1 MRIHVAPWV
10 VPIASP
16 PLRDGAVAVDERG
29 VVHAIGRASE
39 LARPSTSLRPTGGV
53 REHRGV
59 ILPGLVNAH
68 AHVEL
73 SHMARVPGGDGLVPW
88 IRRLL
93 ATRANDA
100 ERESRVAEAAAT
112 YLLSRGTVAV
122 ADVSNEGHAAGPLRA
137 AGIELVDLHEFV
149 APRSVGR
156 PVRPGSIP
164 TAHAT
169 YTVGAGAMRELAD
182 QSDGRIRSIHV
193 EEDPAEAM
201 YLVEGSGPMAELL
214 DARDVR
220 PEGTPSGK
228 RPIEHLDAL
237 GVLGPGTLLV
247 HLTFAPPASLALAR
261 VRGAIGVL
269 CPRSNLHITGKLPP
283 FAAIHASGLP
293 VALGSDS
300 LASSPSLDVLAEAQ
314 TLARAGADPAWLLAA
329 LTDGGARALA
339 LPHLGAIAPGRKPGL
354 IAIGDA
360 RNLEDPV
367 AWLAHDAADAPVE
380 RIA

>member
-1 MRIHVAPWV
+1 MRIHVAPWI

-29 VVHAIGRASE
+29 VVHAVGPARE
-39 LARPSTSLRPTGGV
+39 LAANGGV
-53 REHRGV
+53 YEHRGV
-59 ILPGLVNAH
+59 ILPGLINAH

-73 SHMARVPGGDGLVPW
+73 SYMDRVPGGDGLVPW

-93 ATRANDA
+93 ATRGANV
-100 ERESRVAEAAAT
+100 EREAGAAEAAAA
-112 YLLSRGTVAV
+112 YLVSRGTVAV
-122 ADVSNEGHAAGPLRA
+122 ADVSNEGRVAGALRA
-137 AGIELVDLHEFV
+137 AGIELVDLHEYV
-149 APRSVGR
+149 APRSLGR
-156 PVRPGSIP
+156 PTRPGAIP

-169 YTVGAGAMRELAD
+169 YTVGASSLRELAD
-182 QSDGRIRSIHV
+182 RSDGRIRSIHV

-201 YLVEGSGPMAELL
+201 YLLEGSGPMAELL
-214 DARDVR
+214 DERDVR

-228 RPIEHLDAL
+228 RPVEHLDAL

-247 HLTFAPPASLALAR
+247 HLTFAPPPSLALAR

-283 FAAIHASGLP
+283 FAAIRTAGLA

-314 TLARAGADPAWLLAA
+314 VLARAGADPAWLLAA

-354 IAIGDA
+354 VAIGEA
-360 RNLEDPV
+360 GNLEDPV
-367 AWLAHDAADAPVE
+367 AWLAHEAADAPVE
-380 RIA
+380 RIV